1 MKIAVTNIYTKN
13 IKELAIITTEYNKRK
28 YCEKHGYDLIV
39 QTDNFALP
47 HLGFEKLNLIK
58 NTIQTN
64 KYDWVYWC
72 GTDTMITNYK
82 IKLEDIIDE
91 NYCFIIAPDLWD
103 WNVDSML
110 FKNDERTIRFLETI
124 ISRYSDHIDENGNPK
139 INKVKR
145 KDGNWVAW
153 AENGAIIEECKGIDF
168 TTTIKKEYQNFV
180 KEVPQKTMNSYLY
193 NLYATPEHSKKLDYQ
208 NRNGQWSKGDFLV
221 HWPGAHNNL
230 KLQLALATV
239 QQVQE

>member
-1 MKIAVTNIYTKN
+1 MKFAVTNIYTKN

-58 NTIQTN
+58 NTILTN

-72 GTDTMITNYK
+72 GADTMITNYK
-82 IKLEDIIDE
+82 IKLEHLIDN

-110 FKNDERTIRFLETI
+110 FKNDKRTITFLETI
-124 ISRYSDHIDENGNPK
+124 ISRYSEYIDENGNSK
-139 INKVKR
+139 INKLKR

-153 AENGAIIEECKGIDF
+153 AENGAIIEECKGINF
-168 TTTIKKEYQNFV
+168 TTTVKQEYQNFV

-193 NLYATPEHSKKLDYQ
+193 NLYASAEHKKRLDYQ
-208 NRNGQWSKGDFLV
+208 NRNGQWSEGDFLV
-221 HWPGAHNNL
+221 HWPGTRNNL
-230 KLQLALATV
+230 KLQLALSTV